1 MPGGVTGNAREGLPR
16 SINRHN
22 LEVGIPCAVLLAPAG
37 GRSSDPTAVRRHAA
51 ADLGAA
57 GARRIAGNCRPRTFS
72 SRNGERGRGVGKMPW
87 NLELQFRR
95 GVSDGAW
102 ELEDVRRR
110 NLAVRSGRRCIKEL
124 IWAAK
129 TEISVNDYFKLPAG
143 RTWGSTS
150 AVDVDTDG
158 TSIWV
163 YPGFPTIFRGLSGFF
178 VGDLRKRPCGSS
190 WKTRSVFQ
198 GAVGALC
205 ASTAPS
211 ASTGPVR
218 VRQNGSR
225 GGNGELDRRRPRTA
239 VDP

>member
-1 MPGGVTGNAREGLPR
+1 
-16 SINRHN
+16 
-22 LEVGIPCAVLLAPAG
+22 
-37 GRSSDPTAVRRHAA
+37 
-51 ADLGAA
+51 
-57 GARRIAGNCRPRTFS
+57 
-72 SRNGERGRGVGKMPW
+72 MPW

-163 YPGFPTIFRGLSGFF
+163 GERCGANSCAESDLDPILKFDKDGNLVKSFGAGMFIFPHGFHVDRQGNVWVTDAQGPRGRGLLL
-178 VGDLRKRPCGSS
+178 D
-190 WKTRSVFQ
+190 
-198 GAVGALC
+198 
-205 ASTAPS
+205 ASRVW
-211 ASTGPVR
+211 PVKMCTNR
-218 VRQNGSR
+218 FATQSI
-225 GGNGELDRRRPRTA
+225 
-239 VDP
+239 

>member
-1 MPGGVTGNAREGLPR
+1 MSLTLPNRRDTWTRMPGGVTGNAREALPR

-129 TEISVNDYFKLPAG
+129 TEISVNDYFKLPADARG
-143 RTWGSTS
+143 APPAPSTS
-150 AVDVDTDG
+150 IPTARRSG
-158 TSIWV
+158 SIRV
-163 YPGFPTIFRGLSGFF
+163 SQRYLGA
-178 VGDLRKRPCGSS
+178 
-190 WKTRSVFQ
+190 FQ
-198 GAVGALC
+198 GFSWVI
-205 ASTAPS
+205 
-211 ASTGPVR
+211 
-218 VRQNGSR
+218 
-225 GGNGELDRRRPRTA
+225 
-239 VDP
+239 